1 MTAVPAVPLP
11 AGLTP
16 AVLGTGSWVPERV
29 VSNTEAVAHTGGP
42 GDWIT
47 RKTGIVERRWADPRT
62 TTAEAAAHAARKALE
77 QAGIGPEQLGLI
89 VLATSTPDSSQ
100 PPTACAVQA
109 ALGADG
115 AAALD
120 VNGVCTGF
128 LFALATARGMLATGN
143 AGSYALVIGADLYS
157 RILDRT
163 DHRTVVLFGD
173 GAGAAL
179 LGPTGDQR
187 RGEIVAT
194 RLRSHGQWRHLI
206 TREHGDWFRMDGG
219 GVRDFVTAEVPLAV
233 KDFLAEQDVD
243 GSQVRHLVAHQA
255 NGTILD
261 ALVPELGLADDVAV
275 HRTIDRYGNTA
286 SASVPLTLD
295 QALRAG
301 AVASGELVL
310 LLAFGGGMAVG
321 AALLRG

>member
-1 MTAVPAVPLP
+1 MTKAPAVPLS
-11 AGLTP
+11 AGLAP
-16 AVLGTGSWVPERV
+16 GVLGTGSWVPERI
-29 VSNTEAVAHTGGP
+29 VSNVEAVARTGGP

-47 RKTGIVERRWADPRT
+47 RKTGITERRWADPRT
-62 TTAEAAAHAARKALE
+62 TTAEAAAHAARRAL
-77 QAGIGPEQLGLI
+77 QRAGIGPEQLGLI
-89 VLATSTPDSSQ
+89 VLATSTPDRSQ

-109 ALGADG
+109 ELGADS

-128 LFALATARGMLATGN
+128 LFALATARGMLATGD
-143 AGSYALVIGADLYS
+143 AGSYALIIGADLYS

-173 GAGAAL
+173 GAGAAVI
-179 LGPTGDQR
+179 GPAGEEG

-194 RLRSHGQWRHLI
+194 RLQSHGQQRHLI
-206 TREHGDWFRMDGG
+206 SREHGEWFRMDGS
-219 GVRDFVTAEVPLAV
+219 GVRDFVTSEVPLAV
-233 KDFLAEQDVD
+233 KGFLAAQGMD
-243 GSQVRHLVAHQA
+243 GGLVRHLVAHQA
-255 NGTILD
+255 NGTMLD
-261 ALVPELGLADDVAV
+261 ALVPELGLAEDVTV

-295 QALRAG
+295 QALRTG
-301 AVASGELVL
+301 AVAPGELVL

-321 AALLRG
+321 TALVRG